1 MYNGH
6 NGAGPHYLKNWV
18 LMTDKTYTQEE
29 LDALVAERLA
39 TETEGLKK
47 KNEELLTEKKQV
59 SQRAAE
65 LEEAQKNAE
74 VEGLKQKEE
83 FKTLYEREQDT
94 VKSLREQIAA
104 KDEKERKD
112 ALALAAVELSG
123 SLTRDTTK
131 AGLLAEQAAKHA
143 TYIDGKVVYEIG
155 GVEVDADKVKEHLTN
170 SFGFLV
176 DGSGN
181 TGGGAAGSNN
191 GGAITKKFSEYSAGE
206 LKAIKDSDPAKYE
219 QLRTT
224 AEHLQ
229 RKF

>member
-1 MYNGH
+1 
-6 NGAGPHYLKNWV
+6 
-18 LMTDKTYTQEE
+18 MTDKTYTQEE
-29 LDALVAERLA
+29 LDALFAEKLA
-39 TETEGLKK
+39 AETEGLKK

-59 SQRAAE
+59 SLRAAE
-65 LEEAQKNAE
+65 LEEAQENAK

-94 VKSLREQIAA
+94 VKNLREQIAA

-112 ALALAAVELSG
+112 ALTLATVELSG

-143 TYIDGKVVYEIG
+143 SYVDGKVVYEIG

-181 TGGGAAGSNN
+181 TGSGASGNQGGGAV
-191 GGAITKKFSEYSAGE
+191 TKKFNDYTTAE
-206 LKAIKDSDPAKYE
+206 LKSIKDSDPAQYE
-219 QLRTT
+219 ALRNTRT
-224 AEHLQ
+224 
-229 RKF
+229 